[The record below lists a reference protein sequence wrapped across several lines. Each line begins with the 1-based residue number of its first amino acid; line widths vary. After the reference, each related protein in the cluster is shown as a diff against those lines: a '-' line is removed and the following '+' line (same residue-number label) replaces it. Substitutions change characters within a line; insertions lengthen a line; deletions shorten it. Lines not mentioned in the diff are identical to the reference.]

1 MLKPLFPR
9 IEFTKEQLQHTASA
23 AMISTS
29 IPSSTA
35 SSAADNT
42 NSKQAVNSIVHH
54 SEFMAMVLGFMS
66 SPIRTFRSFLSTVGI
81 TASEDSSA
89 GIWECPNTQ
98 LVLTCWE
105 QLNIRPSSSS
115 KGLTD
120 SKHPNDVANAGSKIE
135 STSLAT
141 ATCRDLA
148 HGADTL
154 RLGYYHPGT
163 KQVVPV
169 TLRGDILI
177 RTR

>member
-23 AMISTS
+23 AMMSASITS
-29 IPSSTA
+29 PTA

-42 NSKQAVNSIVHH
+42 NSKQAANSIVHH

-66 SPIRTFRSFLSTVGI
+66 SPIRILRSFLSTVGI
-81 TASEDSSA
+81 TASEDSAS
-89 GIWECPNTQ
+89 GVWECPNTQ

-105 QLNIRPSSSS
+105 QLNIRPSTS

-120 SKHPNDVANAGSKIE
+120 SKHTMTE

-141 ATCRDLA
+141 VTCRDLA

-154 RLGYYHPGT
+154 RLEYYHPGT
-163 KQVVPV
+163 KQIIPV